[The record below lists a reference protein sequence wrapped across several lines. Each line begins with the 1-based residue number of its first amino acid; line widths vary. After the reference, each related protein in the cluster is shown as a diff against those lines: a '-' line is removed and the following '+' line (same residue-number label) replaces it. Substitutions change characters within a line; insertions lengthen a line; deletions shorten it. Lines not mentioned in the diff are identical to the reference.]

1 MAIFAPGGRGGKPTL
16 QNGTKWGIGMKS
28 SFVFLLLMSG
38 VVVNIEPTPEALLY
52 PYGLDKGDSKN
63 PKLDDGTSKRVVLSV
78 PFSFYGKEY
87 ETLYVNN
94 NGVISFDTPVKQ
106 YTPDPFPLA
115 DGRPFVAPYWGD
127 VDNVLG
133 GEIFYRQTTDP
144 ALLKLITQHINQY
157 FPSIP
162 FTATWAFVATWDH
175 VAYYDSR
182 SNKGNTFQAAL
193 TTNTKTSFVILNYKD
208 IQWTTGVASG
218 GDPKTGLGGTPAHA
232 GFNSGDE
239 TNYYN
244 IPGSRTDA
252 IINIT
257 TTSNVNV
264 PGRWVFQVNEL
275 ELIGVPTEVPHAAA
289 DKRCWL

>member
-1 MAIFAPGGRGGKPTL
+1 
-16 QNGTKWGIGMKS
+16 MKS
-28 SFVFLLLMSG
+28 SFAFLLLMSG
-38 VVVNIEPTPEALLY
+38 VVTNIEPTPEALLY
-52 PYGLDKGDSKN
+52 PYGLDQGDRKN
-63 PKLDDGTSKRVVLSV
+63 PKLDDGTSKRLPLSV
-78 PFSFYGKEY
+78 PFTFYGNEY
-87 ETLYVNN
+87 RTLYVNN
-94 NGVISFDTPVKQ
+94 NGVISFDTQVKQ

-115 DGRPFVAPYWGD
+115 DGRPFVTPYWGD

-144 ALLKLITQHINQY
+144 ALLKLITQNINQY

-162 FTATWAFVATWDH
+162 FTAKWAFVATWDH
-175 VAYYDSR
+175 VAYYGST
-182 SNKGNTFQAAL
+182 SNKGNTFQATL
-193 TTNTKTSFVILNYKD
+193 TTNTNTSFIILNYKD

-244 IPGSRTDA
+244 IPGSRTEA
-252 IINIT
+252 VINIT
-257 TTSNVNV
+257 KTSNVNV
-264 PGRWVFQVNEL
+264 PGRWVFQVDDKV
-275 ELIGVPTEVPHAAA
+275 IGETTEKPPA